1 MDLFTAMTVSAT
13 GLNAQRTVIN
23 VISTNLANAQTTR
36 TEDGGPYRRKQA
48 LLSPA
53 PPAGNFPEVLSRTI
67 NPQVTGVKAA
77 IVEDGSADFKVIHD
91 PSHPDADEDG
101 SVTLPNVNV
110 MEEMVNLLRAT
121 RSYEANVST
130 FNAAK
135 HMALKAL
142 EIGK

>member
-1 MDLFTAMTVSAT
+1 MDLFNAMSVSAT
-13 GLNAQRTVIN
+13 GLSAQRTVIN
-23 VISTNLANAQTTR
+23 VVSENLANSQTTR
-36 TEDGGPYRRKQA
+36 TEEGGPYRRKQA

-53 PPAGNFPEVLSRTI
+53 PPAGNFPQVLSGKMG
-67 NPQVTGVKAA
+67 PQVKGVKAE
-77 IVEDGSADFKVIHD
+77 IVEDPGTDFKVIHD
-91 PSHPDADEDG
+91 PSHPDADETG
-101 SVTLPNVNV
+101 SVTMPNVNI
-110 MEEMVNLLRAT
+110 MEEMVTLMRAT

>member
-23 VISTNLANAQTTR
+23 VISANLANAQTTR
-36 TEDGGPYRRKQA
+36 TEEGGPYRRKQA

-53 PPAGNFPEVLSRTI
+53 PPAANFPDFLSRKI
-67 NPQVTGVKAA
+67 DPQATGVKAEV
-77 IVEDGSADFKVIHD
+77 VEDAGAEFKVIHD
-91 PSHPDADEDG
+91 PSHPDADENG
-101 SVTLPNVNV
+101 SVALPNVNI
-110 MEEMVNLLRAT
+110 MEEMVNLMRAT